1 MTAAATLLA
10 GLRRGRDNARSLS
23 ELAEDTNLPRR
34 DLEKA
39 IRELRLAGHPICSG
53 SEGIY
58 FGERAADIDA
68 TLAQLDSRIRSQ
80 FATRRALRRV
90 RRRLAGIQ
98 RGEVELMFWPEVA
111 A

>member
-1 MTAAATLLA
+1 MRAL
-10 GLRRGRDNARSLS
+10 GKGRDAAKHLDVLAADTGLS
-23 ELAEDTNLPRR
+23 PR
-34 DLEKA
+34 A
-39 IRELRLAGHPICSG
+39 IQEAMQELRHLEHPICSTPEHG
-53 SEGIY
+53 VW

-80 FATRRALRRV
+80 FATRSALRRV